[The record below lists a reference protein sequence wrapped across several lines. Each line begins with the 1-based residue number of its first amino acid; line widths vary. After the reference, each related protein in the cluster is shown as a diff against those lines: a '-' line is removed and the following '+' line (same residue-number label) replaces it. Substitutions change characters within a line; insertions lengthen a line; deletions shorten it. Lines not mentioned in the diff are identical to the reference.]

1 MADNQRAMKLSPV
14 RITVFCLAV
23 AALIVLA
30 VCFTGMVVLRARVL
44 TVVSPETVYSAD
56 GSVNAA
62 YSEQGIFTAAGIS
75 QTEGFLLINSPNAEK
90 NLVEALPYIKSAKIT
105 KKFPSTVLIAPVY
118 TKAAFAVDTVGD
130 GARFTLLSPEL
141 KVLEREVTAVPE
153 GCCVLKGIEFSD
165 LTPGKDA
172 VSADKKNKTQIA
184 VSVYA
189 KLMEYFAPE
198 RITMLDISSTQ
209 WIRFVFTAEHTVT
222 VNLGDESDLDKK
234 LTLCYDSITY
244 TLSHGFTSDAV
255 IDVSSVANAIY
266 HPSDSVA
273 EEESS
278 RIQPLTPVDRED
290 DYDYDDGYDDYD
302 DGDDGYDD
310 YDNGDDGY
318 DDYDDGDDGGDYDYD
333 DDDQD
338 YDDG

>member
-1 MADNQRAMKLSPV
+1 MADNQRAMKLSPI
-14 RITVFCLAV
+14 RIAVFCLGV

-44 TVVSPETVYSAD
+44 TVVAPETVYSAD
-56 GSVNAA
+56 GSVNSA
-62 YSEQGIFTAAGIS
+62 YSDQGIFTAAGIS
-75 QTEGFLLINSPNAEK
+75 QNEGFLLIKTSNAEK

-244 TLSHGFTSDAV
+244 TLAHGFTSDAV
-255 IDVSSVANAIY
+255 IDVSSVANAIF

-278 RIQPLTPVDRED
+278 RIRPLVPDEPEDD
-290 DYDYDDGYDDYD
+290 DYDYDYDAGDDGYDDYDDGYD

-310 YDNGDDGY
+310 YDDGY
-318 DDYDDGDDGGDYDYD
+318 DDGNYDNDY
-333 DDDQD
+333 DDQD